1 MKIRKVL
8 NYCIC
13 GKYWVWSKIFE
24 KRKLSNGKNGH
35 IFLLVIKLKQL
46 QHVIYYI
53 FWRNIIIAYSDYVST
68 HVGEFIFI
76 FSSLKWTSG
85 LSLYFIFYHI
95 CFWSL
100 FQGVWRW
107 FSARGPKFGSKAS
120 AFKSWTWLCAHVTL
134 AYGWCGESGLRDLG
148 RSAELAGKTN

>member
-35 IFLLVIKLKQL
+35 IFLHVIKLKQS
-46 QHVIYYI
+46 QHAIYYI
-53 FWRNIIIAYSDYVST
+53 FWRNIIIAYSECVST
-68 HVGEFIFI
+68 HVGEFLFI

-85 LSLYFIFYHI
+85 LSLYFMFYHI

-100 FQGVWRW
+100 FQRVWRW
-107 FSARGPKFGSKAS
+107 FSACCMRTQVWILSICIQKLDMVVCTFNLSIWMVWGTRTKRSRKI
-120 AFKSWTWLCAHVTL
+120 
-134 AYGWCGESGLRDLG
+134 LR
-148 RSAELAGKTN
+148 ACW